1 MDKKILKKKM
11 MEIGITRKLLERERE
26 NNRDIQKRGNDEN
39 KRKIYRHIFDKI
51 KKSDKDVY

>member
-1 MDKKILKKKM
+1 MDKKILKEKM
-11 MEIGITRKLLERERE
+11 MEIGITRKLLERE
-26 NNRDIQKRGNDEN
+26 NNRDVQKRRNDEN